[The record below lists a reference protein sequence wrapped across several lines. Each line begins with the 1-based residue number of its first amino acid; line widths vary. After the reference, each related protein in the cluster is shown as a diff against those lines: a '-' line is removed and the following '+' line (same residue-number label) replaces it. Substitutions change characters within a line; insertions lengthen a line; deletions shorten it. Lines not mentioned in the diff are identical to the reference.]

1 MLIRSWL
8 AAVMRGEGHG
18 GPALATVQCD
28 DLSEILAAANEEG
41 VVALIH
47 ERLQHQEFTAC
58 LPSELIALFAD
69 SARLK
74 AVQSM
79 MREAEARRILKR
91 LDQEGLPVL
100 LLKGSALAYS
110 IYDSPH
116 LRECSDIDFLFATR
130 QAAKQA
136 SDAICEAGYIQPGIA
151 GELATYEMTCY
162 RTRGSAAYLEADLH
176 WGIGGSPVYADC
188 FSFDGLLDASIPLP
202 SLAPTARGLGLVHA
216 YLHASMH
223 RALNLWLGIGDRL
236 KWLYDLHLIGERF
249 TESEWEKLISIC
261 LEKKLC
267 GTCLDGMQSAAELF
281 HTSIP
286 EGVRER
292 LSQGTQSEPINMRR
306 MRRWP
311 YIQMMN
317 LRALPGLKLKARWFR
332 QRLIPS
338 GGFLHHY
345 YGKDQGRL
353 LVLTRYLKKGFGHLW
368 E

>member
-1 MLIRSWL
+1 MLIRTWL
-8 AAVMRGEGHG
+8 AAVMRGEGSE
-18 GPALATVQCD
+18 LAVLEYK
-28 DLSEILAAANEEG
+28 DLSEILAVADEQG

-47 ERLQHQEFTAC
+47 ERMQHSALAAV
-58 LPSELIALFAD
+58 LPPELLSLFAD
-69 SARLK
+69 AARMK
-74 AVQSM
+74 AAASM

-91 LDQEGLPVL
+91 LEQEGLPVL

-110 IYDSPH
+110 VYAAPYQ
-116 LRECSDIDFLFATR
+116 RECADIDFLFATR
-130 QAAKQA
+130 LAAQQAAEA
-136 SDAICEAGYIQPGIA
+136 LCESNYMHPGIA

-162 RTRGSAAYLEADLH
+162 RTRGSAVYLEADLH
-176 WGIGGSPVYADC
+176 WGIGGSPVYADR
-188 FSFDGLLDASIPLP
+188 FGFDELLEASIPLP
-202 SLAPTARGLGLVHA
+202 SLAPTARGLGFVHA
-216 YLHASMH
+216 YAHASMH

-249 TESEWEKLISIC
+249 TESEWEQLISIC

-267 GTCLDGMQSAAELF
+267 GTCLDGLQSAAELF

-292 LSQGTQSEPINMRR
+292 LSQGTQSEPINMRH

-317 LRALPGLKLKARWFR
+317 LRALRGLKLKARWFR
-332 QRLIPS
+332 QRLLPS

-345 YGKDQGRL
+345 YGDDGQGRL
-353 LVLTRYLKKGFGHLW
+353 RAFTRYLRKGISHLR